1 MEMEGRLDL
10 VEEEGEAR
18 LGGDGRG
25 RLDLVE
31 EEGEARLGGD
41 GGEAGLGGGGR
52 GG

>member
-1 MEMEGRLDL
+1 M
-10 VEEEGEAR
+10 EEEREAR
-18 LGGDGRG
+18 LGGGGRG